1 LTILPA
7 RGELGALLRRP
18 AGLQATIDQVAMP
31 PPVQARFG
39 DPNEAATSRTV
50 RPDLTRSRAR
60 RRNSGGYGLGT
71 GCSLGLPGTSR
82 LPTRT
87 SAKPG
92 QDQCPRY
99 EGKPLAT
106 KDR

>member
-39 DPNEAATSRTV
+39 DPQ
-50 RPDLTRSRAR
+50 RSRH
-60 RRNSGGYGLGT
+60 
-71 GCSLGLPGTSR
+71 
-82 LPTRT
+82 
-87 SAKPG
+87 
-92 QDQCPRY
+92 
-99 EGKPLAT
+99 LA
-106 KDR
+106 DGAAWP